1 MAAKST
7 RSKPKASSQESL
19 SPGQDE
25 LSKNQNRMTSGPA
38 GPLNLRIYTS
48 SGRDRTK
55 PAPGTFKTYRE
66 MRCCPTIALARIIA
80 TAPCRSAKWMVESDD
95 NADEDAVEL
104 VQDVADELLGDW
116 LSWGCLALDFGFQ
129 AWEQIWADDGEYQ
142 KPERLK
148 PLCPELTEI
157 LVDEAHGNYAG
168 LKQADLKLPVE
179 KTILYS
185 YDAEPGN
192 LYGRSR
198 HENCRE
204 TAWAEWEI
212 LRKRLQRYTKRVAG
226 ATPIIMYPQGEDVE
240 ASGAKRSNFDIGR
253 QIMAALEDC
262 DGVLMPNMLMNN
274 ANIADILRNGGDP
287 SKLRTWFID
296 FIEAKDSHG
305 AEFKELMTYHDQL
318 MMRGWLV
325 PERAATEAQSSGSRA
340 DSESHGD
347 IASAVGQSVL
357 DDMLSTW
364 NKQLVNRILAV
375 NFGRASAGTVRVVR
389 VPLTAAQKKFYQDM
403 CSKVLQQ
410 PSNID
415 ILLKAVNMPAL
426 LKQADLP
433 VKDTAEDIGPDDVK
447 SADDGKGEP
456 PETALSLARETYRR
470 MNTPGKKKK
479 TAAKGA

>member
-1 MAAKST
+1 MATRNEKST
-7 RSKPKASSQESL
+7 DTPPDQAPKIGEKTVRQ
-19 SPGQDE
+19 
-25 LSKNQNRMTSGPA
+25 NQLARGPS
-38 GPLNLRIYTS
+38 GPLNVLIY
-48 SGRDRTK
+48 GKEKRDYTK
-55 PAPGTFKTYRE
+55 PHPGTFKTYRQ
-66 MRCCPTIALARIIA
+66 MRNNPTIALARIIA
-80 TAPCRSAKWMVESDD
+80 TSPCRSAKWIVENDD
-95 NADEDAVEL
+95 DANEDAVEL

-116 LSWGCLALDFGFQ
+116 LSWACLALDFGFQ
-129 AWEQIWADDGEYQ
+129 SWEQIWVDDGEYQ
-142 KPERLK
+142 KPDRLK
-148 PLCPELTEI
+148 PLCPEMTEI
-157 LVDEAHGNYAG
+157 LVDADHGNYAG
-168 LKQADLKLPVE
+168 LKQEDLKLPTE
-179 KTILYS
+179 KTIHYS

-226 ATPIIMYPQGEDVE
+226 ATPIIIYPQGEDVE
-240 ASGAKRSNFDIGR
+240 ASGAKRSNFDIAR

-262 DGVLMPNMLMNN
+262 DGVAMPNMLMNN

-305 AEFKELMTYHDQL
+305 GEFKELMTYHDQL

-325 PERAATEAQSSGSRA
+325 PERAATEAQTGGSRA
-340 DSESHGD
+340 DSESHGE
-347 IASAVGQSVL
+347 IAAAVGESVL

-389 VPLTAAQKKFYQDM
+389 VPLTAAQKRFYQGF
-403 CSKVLQQ
+403 VQQ
-410 PSNID
+410 FMVEPSNID
-415 ILLKAVNMPAL
+415 LLLKAVNMPAL

-447 SADDGKGEP
+447 PADDGKGES
-456 PETALSLARETYRR
+456 PESSLSLARETYRR
-470 MNTPGKKKK
+470 MGKKITKAKK
-479 TAAKGA
+479 SKGA